1 MEALIA
7 GGGTLLVVFGYM
19 LVKKISKSRC
29 AMDSGCLTCESPA
42 IELAKKHTERL
53 DNLFDIIK
61 RLDRDRDRPEPRP
74 KVLSEVRA
82 FFRRLHRATVST
94 DSVV

>member
-61 RLDRDRDRPEPRP
+61 KLDRDRPDPRP
-74 KVLSEVRA
+74 KVLSEVRVE
-82 FFRRLHRATVST
+82 ATTGEKKV
-94 DSVV
+94 DSS

>member
-61 RLDRDRDRPEPRP
+61 KLDRDRPDPRP
-74 KVLSEVRA
+74 KVLSEVRVE
-82 FFRRLHRATVST
+82 ATTEEKKV
-94 DSVV
+94 DSS